1 MKKISKFLLI
11 IFLFL
16 GSKAFCF
23 NLSGTYYFD
32 NSQTQWSNVY
42 MFVGHGSY
50 LISYPMN
57 AGSNDVYSYNF
68 ASAWNGATAVFFA
81 NGDGGLSGGSGSY
94 NVTSTT
100 YPTNNISSRTTA
112 NYNIPKLYSIPY
124 QNSGITIPF
133 EWRTS
138 LDCPASV
145 LDGTDVMLYFRV
157 YSGGAGT
164 KGLTNG
170 SCPVIGTPTNFI
182 NQDYYQT
189 FAVSSFPSKVGITN
203 NCSSWS
209 GTTFTSQTA
218 SNAAGAFYQGDAT
231 NTKTNGTS
239 FSVSASATSICSG
252 TPSINLT
259 ATTGGTT
266 SSYGRKMYVLYYLDG
281 ATSYN
286 VSTGRISSTTTVTSF
301 NTSSLSLGAHTII
314 PVLTDRLIHVI
325 GSPITITV
333 TASGTWTG
341 SVNTDWGNAT
351 NWSCGTLPTSSTDV
365 IIPSGTTYSPTI
377 SASAVAKTVTINS
390 GATLNGGSGTLTI
403 ASGGKITNN
412 GTYTKN
418 AETIIFSGAGTV
430 DGSNAITFY
439 NLTINSGTLTLT
451 KIPTIDGTL
460 QINNG
465 NLSAAPYYTA
475 NSTLLYNVNYNRYVE
490 WNATGVGTLGT
501 TAGYPNNVTVNTGTL
516 NLVNSDAGTSR
527 ALAGNLT
534 INTGATCTTNAL
546 NAAFTVGGNLVI
558 NGTGYFNMSSTNT
571 AVTVKGS
578 VTVGDATSSIGKLA
592 LSTSAGGNLYIGG
605 NYTVGTSSTVTN
617 NGRTVYFNGSS
628 GNQVITKTGGGTI
641 YFDYLVI
648 DKPSGDIQLSGSA
661 GQTTNVWIKSIGAAN
676 SGNYQLELKSGGVDL
691 NGQTFTYEAVNA
703 LEATENTTNIKIT
716 GANERIYTS
725 SGTGDFIFSGNY
737 SAGKSNA
744 FFLFSPDTN
753 TLTFDSNVTLQTSVG
768 VDFGTNGKTLIN
780 SIFQIN
786 QYGFVINNS
795 PKYGSSSTLIYNN
808 GSAGFYRNVEWN
820 SNSGAGYPNN
830 VIIRGSN
837 NTKVELDGAARP
849 PAFAVTKDIGCSGD
863 LTIESGA
870 TLKLNNMAYDLY
882 VAGNINLA
890 GSLQQ
895 ATTSGAD
902 IYLNGNW
909 AQSGSGALTGNS
921 RTVIFNKQSDIVAQT
936 ISGSTTFDNITLNN
950 SAGLNC
956 IGATDNNTV
965 NQNLTL
971 TNGKITLN
979 TNNLII
985 GASGDI
991 TNYSDTRYIVT
1002 NNTGELKRTL
1012 GTDKY
1017 YPVGS
1022 ETAYNPIKLSNN
1034 GTTDVYGIRTIYGD
1048 ITDAKNLSDPNDYF
1062 DSNAVLKLKWQIT
1075 EAVSGG
1081 SILTP
1086 EPEWNFIDQ
1095 GSNFSACSA
1104 SVNLYNGDY
1113 TWLN

>member
-1 MKKISKFLLI
+1 MFKTMKKISKFLLI

-365 IIPSGTTYSPTI
+365 IIPSGATNYPTVNI
-377 SASAVAKTVTINS
+377 SNAVAKSVTINS
-390 GATLNGGSGTLTI
+390 GATLNGGTGNLTLSGNF
-403 ASGGKITNN
+403 TNN
-412 GTYTKN
+412 GTFNPDTG
-418 AETIIFSGAGTV
+418 TITVSNTGTTFG
-430 DGSNAITFY
+430 GSTSPYTFY
-439 NLTINSGTLTLT
+439 NLYLNKGATFSAQPTINNILNIKAGGYVTGSSPIYASG
-451 KIPTIDGTL
+451 
-460 QINNG
+460 
-465 NLSAAPYYTA
+465 
-475 NSTLLYNVNYNRYVE
+475 STLKY
-490 WNATGVGTLGT
+490 
-501 TAGYPNNVTVNTGTL
+501 NTGGDFVISTEWTSANTPYHVTIGDEVNKSKL
-516 NLVNSDAGTSR
+516 NFSNISDAR
-527 ALAGNLT
+527 QLNGNLT
-534 INTGATCTTNAL
+534 I
-546 NAAFTVGGNLVI
+546 
-558 NGTGYFNMSSTNT
+558 GTGINTAILTLSTNP
-571 AVTVKGS
+571 G
-578 VTVGDATSSIGKLA
+578 GDLK
-592 LSTSAGGNLYIGG
+592 IGG
-605 NYTVGTSSTVTN
+605 NFTEGASGSIENKERAVF
-617 NGRTVYFNGSS
+617 FNGAAE
-628 GNQVITKTGGGTI
+628 QTITKTGGGDI
-641 YFDYLVI
+641 NFDYLII
-648 DKPSGDIQLSGSA
+648 DKSGSGTNADVKLA
-661 GQTTNVWIKSIGAAN
+661 GVGGTTNVQIN
-676 SGNYQLELKSGGVDL
+676 SSTSDSSLYRLQIINGNINL
-691 NGQTFTYEAVNA
+691 NGQSFTLSGTKINS
-703 LEATENTTNIKIT
+703 TNIKT
-716 GANERIYTS
+716 GNGTSSGVSKIYTS
-725 SGTGDFIFSGNY
+725 SGTGDFWITGTPTGGS
-737 SAGKSNA
+737 SNV
-744 FFLFSPDTN
+744 LFNIQGT
-753 TLTFDSNVTLQTSVG
+753 TLTFDAGVTVHVAVG
-768 VDFGTNGKTLIN
+768 VDFGTLANKVLIN
-780 SIFQIN
+780 SVLQMETK
-786 QYGFVINNS
+786 GFVVNNS
-795 PKYGSSSTLIYNN
+795 PSYGNSSTLIYNN
-808 GSAGFYRNVEWN
+808 GAAGFYRNMEWRAN
-820 SNSGAGYPNN
+820 SSQYCP
-830 VIIRGSN
+830 
-837 NTKVELDGAARP
+837 K
-849 PAFAVTKDIGCSGD
+849 
-863 LTIESGA
+863 
-870 TLKLNNMAYDLY
+870 
-882 VAGNINLA
+882 
-890 GSLQQ
+890 
-895 ATTSGAD
+895 
-902 IYLNGNW
+902 
-909 AQSGSGALTGNS
+909 
-921 RTVIFNKQSDIVAQT
+921 
-936 ISGSTTFDNITLNN
+936 
-950 SAGLNC
+950 
-956 IGATDNNTV
+956 
-965 NQNLTL
+965 
-971 TNGKITLN
+971 
-979 TNNLII
+979 
-985 GASGDI
+985 
-991 TNYSDTRYIVT
+991 
-1002 NNTGELKRTL
+1002 
-1012 GTDKY
+1012 
-1017 YPVGS
+1017 
-1022 ETAYNPIKLSNN
+1022 
-1034 GTTDVYGIRTIYGD
+1034 
-1048 ITDAKNLSDPNDYF
+1048 
-1062 DSNAVLKLKWQIT
+1062 
-1075 EAVSGG
+1075 
-1081 SILTP
+1081 
-1086 EPEWNFIDQ
+1086 
-1095 GSNFSACSA
+1095 
-1104 SVNLYNGDY
+1104 
-1113 TWLN
+1113 